1 MCKNVILYCRVSSD
15 EQKNE
20 RLSIEHQERALRAY
34 CESNGYHI
42 VGEQQ
47 PYKEDYSAK
56 HFDLQRPEIKSIYEY
71 CRKNKGKVDLVL
83 FLRWDR
89 YSRNVEF
96 AFAYKRKFID
106 ELGVNINAV
115 EEPIDFTA
123 TDWPMWLS
131 IRCGVA
137 HTEEL
142 KIARRTKEGIHEH
155 LMRGEWCGK
164 APRGYKNIKANEDAG
179 TDHYIA
185 IDKHVAPI
193 IKQVFAMVAEGTEEP
208 MSIKRRLMP
217 GASKTSFFKML
228 RNPFYMGYI
237 NVPAYRDFPACKI
250 RGKHEPLIDE
260 ATFNAVQDVMDGKRK
275 KKPKM
280 GKTNNPYLF
289 LRKFLCCPICGHRLT
304 GATTRGHGGR
314 YNYYC
319 CNHDHKHL
327 NVRAEHANE
336 RFVKYIAG
344 LVPHKAIV
352 ALYKEIL
359 EDARGNMKQSHKR
372 EITIIRADID
382 KVKERMNKANDLFFD
397 GDLSKADRDEQI
409 QRYRNDINNLENRIK
424 ALQTSEEHNIKEKLD
439 YGCNLVEN
447 LEKYFSTASAETKIR
462 LLGSIFNEEI
472 EFDGENYRTSNF
484 NSILSYIFGN
494 INELQGQN
502 KADSPNFSGKSAWV
516 APLGI
521 EPRFK
526 V

>member
-1 MCKNVILYCRVSSD
+1 MSKNVILYCRVSSD
-15 EQKNE
+15 EQKTE
-20 RLSIEHQERALRAY
+20 RLSLEHQERALRAY

-42 VGEQQ
+42 VGDKQ
-47 PYKEDYSAK
+47 PYREDYSAK

-71 CRKNKGKVDLVL
+71 CRRNVGKVDLVL

-96 AFAYKRKFID
+96 AFTYKRLFKD
-106 ELGVNINAV
+106 ELGVEINAL

-137 HTEEL
+137 HTEDL

-164 APRGYKNIKANEDAG
+164 APRGYKNVKANEEAG

-185 IDKHVAPI
+185 IDQQMAPV
-193 IKQVFAMVAEGTEEP
+193 IKQVFERVAEGTEDP

-217 GASKTSFFKML
+217 EASKTSYFKML
-228 RNPFYMGYI
+228 RNPFYIGFL
-237 NVPAYRDFPACKI
+237 NVPAFRDFPSCKV

-260 ATFNAVQDVMDGKRK
+260 ATFLAVQDVMDGKRK

-280 GKTNNPYLF
+280 GKANNPNLF
-289 LRKFLCCPICGHRLT
+289 LRKFLSCPVCGHRLT

-314 YNYYC
+314 YDYYC

-327 NVRAEHANE
+327 NVRAENANKM
-336 RFVKYIAG
+336 FIQYIAG
-344 LVPHKAIV
+344 LVPNKAV
-352 ALYKEIL
+352 SALYKEIL
-359 EDARGNMKQSHKR
+359 ADARGTVRQARKG
-372 EITIIRADID
+372 EISRLQGKIQ
-382 KVKERMNKANDLFFD
+382 VFKERVNKVNDLYFD
-397 GDLSKADRDEQI
+397 GELSKADRDEQV
-409 QRYRNDINNLENRIK
+409 QRYKGNIQSIETQIK
-424 ALQTSEEHNIKEKLD
+424 ALQASEEEHIKDKVEYGVNI
-439 YGCNLVEN
+439 VEN
-447 LEKYFSTASAETKIR
+447 LTTYFTSASAETKIR

-472 EFDGENYRTSNF
+472 QFDGENYRTSNF
-484 NSILSYIFGN
+484 NSMLGFIYQNSS
-494 INELQGQN
+494 ELQG
-502 KADSPNFSGKSAWV
+502 KTEADSPVFSGKSALV
-516 APLGI
+516 ARRGI
-521 EPRFK
+521 EPLFK